1 MIGMKKSWYVI
12 LLFTVCAF
20 STDAQVMNS
29 DFQKLFDLY
38 TMEEYD
44 KCAYKAERY
53 SQKDKYRR
61 EPEPYLYMAL
71 CFYQAHVQ
79 PEKFDQEFDD
89 PLKDALKYAYK
100 FRKKDKTGEIY
111 EANRDLLDKIREE
124 ALFNAKFYYNDG
136 NYRKASSEFR
146 RIQKVIPDDVNVLF
160 MNGVADIM
168 AKNAG
173 QGEKLAT
180 TALDTLRAQDARN
193 AWVKDEVTYDI
204 LIKAFIGYTNYLSE
218 VNRVDEAQ
226 ETMTFARQLIPDDG
240 ALKSHYKKIY
250 AVGVIEEE

>member
-1 MIGMKKSWYVI
+1 MLMMGM
-12 LLFTVCAF
+12 LA
-20 STDAQVMNS
+20 STLASAQVKNS

-44 KCAYKAERY
+44 RCAYKAERY

-100 FRKKDKTGEIY
+100 FRKKDKEGELY

-124 ALFNAKFYYNDG
+124 ALTNAKFYYNDG
-136 NYRKASSEFR
+136 DYRKASSEFR
-146 RIQKVIPDDVNVLF
+146 RILKVIPDDVNVLF
-160 MNGVADIM
+160 ITGVANIM
-168 AKNAG
+168 AKNTAL
-173 QGEKLAT
+173 GEKYVNE
-180 TALDTLRAQDARN
+180 ALDTLQAQRERGDFE
-193 AWVKDEVTYDI
+193 KDEVTYAV
-204 LIKAFIGYTNYLSE
+204 LVKAFVGYTEFLAE
-218 VNRVDEAQ
+218 VGRLDEAM
-226 ETMTFARQLIPDDG
+226 EVMTFARRLLPDD
-240 ALKSHYKKIY
+240 ATLKAHYKKIY
-250 AVGVIEEE
+250 AIEPEAN